1 MERYQLTKELLSGAF
16 VFILGL
22 FIVIV
27 VSTASSTPE
36 QSYQMGMVAAIL
48 YLSSVLYVSL
58 RKRK

>member
-1 MERYQLTKELLSGAF
+1 MTKDFLSGAF
-16 VFILGL
+16 VFIFGL

-58 RKRK
+58 KQRK

>member
-1 MERYQLTKELLSGAF
+1 MTKDFLSGAL

-58 RKRK
+58 RQRK

>member
-1 MERYQLTKELLSGAF
+1 MTKDFLSGAF

-58 RKRK
+58 RQRK